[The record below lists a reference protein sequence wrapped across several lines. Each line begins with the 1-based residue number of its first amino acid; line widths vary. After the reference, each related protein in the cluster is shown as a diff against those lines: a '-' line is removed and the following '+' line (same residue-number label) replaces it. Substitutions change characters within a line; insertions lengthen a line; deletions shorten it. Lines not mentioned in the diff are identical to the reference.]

1 MSWEGIDHAL
11 NRVRGEADRIALY
24 RTDLDGHVSHRLLR
38 EADLVGRTRLRW
50 ERADAHVRSLW
61 AAHPAVR
68 DVVER
73 ATDLRVSGDPDSQ
86 CELTRLLDGPSV
98 VLPRTDTRPDASD
111 ERITLAEA
119 IARVTAD
126 YEEVTEA
133 ISAVETAWDAL
144 HPRLGE
150 LESMWHEIGTYADMI
165 GLGED
170 EYEDL
175 RAALFRIGEVIRRD
189 PLSLVVG
196 GRVVTTEIER
206 LRGLLDRTRGELRD
220 ALRMR
225 DSYHE
230 TVDRLRFAVDDVEMV
245 IGRAHRLRAQ
255 VVAKVSSPEV
265 PDVPDPVP
273 GLRSGVAA
281 LDDLRA
287 GGRWRELGSR
297 LGELQ
302 RAIHL
307 AADDARD
314 REVGLTR
321 LLERRAELRGRL
333 DAFRALSVR
342 LGLAGDV
349 RLAGLHGVAHW
360 ELWSVPCDLRAA
372 TVALAAYLSALKEV
386 SGADFP
392 EDGTPSGAGEP
403 GGGSEGGAHT

>member
-11 NRVRGEADRIALY
+11 NRVRGEADRITLY
-24 RTDLDGHVSHRLLR
+24 RTDLDGHVCHRLLR
-38 EADLVGRTRLRW
+38 ETDLVGRTRQRW
-50 ERADAHVRSLW
+50 ERADARVHSLR
-61 AAHPAVR
+61 AVHPAVR

-73 ATDLRVSGDPDSQ
+73 ATKLRVSGDPDAQS
-86 CELTRLLDGPSV
+86 ELTRLLDGPSV
-98 VLPRTDTRPDASD
+98 VLPRTDASPGGSD

-119 IARVTAD
+119 VARVTAD

-150 LESMWHEIGTYADMI
+150 LESMWHEIGTYADMV
-165 GLGED
+165 GLDED

-189 PLSLVVG
+189 PLSLVVD

-206 LRGLLDRTRGELRD
+206 LRELLDRTRGELRD

-245 IGRAHRLRAQ
+245 VRRAHRLRAQ
-255 VVAKVSSPEV
+255 VVAKVLAPEA
-265 PDVPDPVP
+265 PEVPDPVP
-273 GLRSGVAA
+273 GLRSAIAA
-281 LDDLRA
+281 LDVLRDE
-287 GGRWRELGSR
+287 GRWRELGTR

-307 AADDARD
+307 AADDARE
-314 REVGLTR
+314 RENGLTR

-342 LGLAGDV
+342 LGLAGDA
-349 RLAGLHGVAHW
+349 RLAALHGAAHW

-372 TVALAAYLSALKEV
+372 TVALAAYLGALKEV
-386 SGADFP
+386 SGDDFP
-392 EDGTPSGAGEP
+392 EDGTPSGDGLP
-403 GGGSEGGAHT
+403 DGGHEEV